1 MNDVSHA
8 VSLHDL
14 IQAALAK
21 ADAENNSL
29 IAALLSECVDIV
41 DQQSRR
47 GLTLTKRKP
56 NA

>member
-8 VSLHDL
+8 ASLHDL

-41 DQQSRR
+41 EQQSRR
-47 GLTLTKRKP
+47 GLPLTKRKP

>member
-41 DQQSRR
+41 EQQSRR
-47 GLTLTKRKP
+47 GLPLTKRKP

>member
-14 IQAALAK
+14 ILAALAK

-29 IAALLSECVDIV
+29 IAAMLSECVDTV

-47 GLTLTKRKP
+47 GSALTRRKP

>member
-1 MNDVSHA
+1 MSDVSHA

-41 DQQSRR
+41 DQQSRC
-47 GLTLTKRKP
+47 GSPLKKRKP

>member
-8 VSLHDL
+8 ISLHDL

-47 GLTLTKRKP
+47 GLPLTKRKP